1 MIERENNGSMAT
13 DVQPNSTGL
22 ANGGQVDTGEGL
34 CTDISAR
41 DEFVPWQERRA
52 GGVRALGENLGNEL
66 SVMFRELKKLRDII
80 EKVQDDVADLKREQ
94 QNMRAAGQTV
104 DNLYVRIIDI
114 EKIVERVEEN
124 MVGTQD
130 FDFDAMCTTDEVND
144 AVNDAIYDKDLVD
157 KNDLTDAVMD
167 ALRNNVTL
175 TVQVEEN

>member
-13 DVQPNSTGL
+13 DVQPSSTGL

-41 DEFVPWQERRA
+41 DEFVPWGQRQAGEARA
-52 GGVRALGENLGNEL
+52 QVENLAAILGTL
-66 SVMFRELKKLRDII
+66 I
-80 EKVQDDVADLKREQ
+80 QDVADLKREQ

-130 FDFDAMCTTDEVND
+130 FDFDSMCTTDEVND
-144 AVNDAIYDKDLVD
+144 AVNDAIDDKDLVD